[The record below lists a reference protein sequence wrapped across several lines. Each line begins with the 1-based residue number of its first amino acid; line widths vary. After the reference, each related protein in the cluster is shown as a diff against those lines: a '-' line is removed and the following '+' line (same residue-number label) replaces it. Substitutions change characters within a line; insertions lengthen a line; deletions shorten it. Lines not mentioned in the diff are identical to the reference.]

1 VFLGVFCGIAD
12 TAKNTQKHT
21 RFLGV
26 EGGMIDKLRGNL
38 LVLAAAILWGTTGT
52 SQALA
57 PVGATPLV
65 IGALRLL
72 VGGLALLVYALAR
85 RSFRQGD
92 ALSGLPR
99 RSLAGAVICMAAYQ
113 VLFFGGVARTG
124 VAVGTI
130 VGIGSSPILGG
141 VLGYLFAGERPGRP
155 WGIAT
160 LLAVVGVG
168 LLAANGSE
176 IHVDLL
182 GLLMAAGAGGA
193 YAAFTLFNKQL
204 LNGRRPEAVQ
214 AMIFLLSALL
224 LSPVL
229 LGANLSW
236 VAQPAGI
243 LVVLHLGLVTL
254 ALAYTLFS
262 LGLQR
267 VGVSTAVTL
276 TLAEP
281 MTAAILG
288 VTLLGEAL
296 TLQAGLGIVLIFG
309 GLAFLSIKPQK

>member
-1 VFLGVFCGIAD
+1 
-12 TAKNTQKHT
+12 
-21 RFLGV
+21 
-26 EGGMIDKLRGNL
+26 MIRKLRGNL
-38 LVLAAAILWGTTGT
+38 LVLAAATLWGTTGT

-57 PVGATPLV
+57 PVGATPPV

-72 VGGLALLVYALAR
+72 VGGLALLAYALAR
-85 RSFRQGD
+85 RSFSGELR
-92 ALSGLPR
+92 GLPR
-99 RSLAGAVICMAAYQ
+99 RSLLGAVVCMAAYQ
-113 VLFFGGVARTG
+113 LLFFGGVARTG

-160 LLAVVGVG
+160 LLAVIGVG

-176 IHVDLL
+176 IRIDLL

-204 LNGRRPEAVQ
+204 LNGRRPEAIQ
-214 AMIFLLSALL
+214 ALIFLLSALL
-224 LSPVL
+224 LSPL
-229 LGANLSW
+229 LIGTNLSW
-236 VAQPAGI
+236 VAQPSGVM
-243 LVVLHLGLVTL
+243 VVLHLGLVTL

-262 LGLQR
+262 LGLQQ

-288 VTLLGEAL
+288 VTLLGETL

>member
-1 VFLGVFCGIAD
+1 VIPQKIKNIPFLPLMEVPI
-12 TAKNTQKHT
+12 N
-21 RFLGV
+21 
-26 EGGMIDKLRGNL
+26 KLRGNL
-38 LVLAAAILWGTTGT
+38 LVLAAATLWGTTGT

-57 PVGATPLV
+57 PVGATPPV

-72 VGGLALLVYALAR
+72 VGGLALLAYALIR
-85 RSFRQGD
+85 RSFQGN
-92 ALSGLPR
+92 ALRGLPR
-99 RSLAGAVICMAAYQ
+99 RSLLGAVVCMAAYQ
-113 VLFFGGVARTG
+113 LLFFGGVARTG

-160 LLAVVGVG
+160 LLAVIGVG

-176 IHVDLL
+176 IRIDLL

-204 LNGRRPEAVQ
+204 LNGRRPEAIQ
-214 AMIFLLSALL
+214 ALIFLLSALL
-224 LSPVL
+224 LSPLL
-229 LGANLSW
+229 LGVNLSW
-236 VAQPAGI
+236 VAQPSGVM
-243 LVVLHLGLVTL
+243 VVLHLGLVTL

-262 LGLQR
+262 LGLQQ

-288 VTLLGEAL
+288 VTLLGETL

-309 GLAFLSIKPQK
+309 GLAFLSFRAGPKPQK